1 MPGPRSLKILSLLL
15 VPCFAAAQT
24 KYADPDSP
32 AVQAAARAAL
42 PHAKVVDIVGVT
54 RGIEGVSRGI
64 QGVASGIQGVASGI
78 QGATSGIQGA
88 TSGIQSALQDL
99 GAKVTAQEVKI
110 EMNAD
115 VLFDFDKY
123 TLRPEATDSL
133 KKVGQV
139 VQSYPNAPLL
149 IEGHTDSVG
158 THAHNM
164 KLSDDRAASVKNW
177 LQRNAGIQQSRIT
190 TRGWG
195 ETKPIAPNKNPNGT
209 DNPTGRQKNR
219 RVELT
224 LRTG

>member
-1 MPGPRSLKILSLLL
+1 MATTRSLKILLLL
-15 VPCFAAAQT
+15 FVPCFASAQT

-32 AVQAAARAAL
+32 AAQAAARAAL

-54 RGIEGVSRGI
+54 LEI
-64 QGVASGIQGVASGI
+64 QGV
-78 QGATSGIQGA
+78 
-88 TSGIQSALQDL
+88 TSGIQSVLQDL
-99 GAKVTAQEVKI
+99 GAKVTAHEVKI

-123 TLRPEATDSL
+123 NLKPEAAESL

-149 IEGHTDSVG
+149 IEGHTDGVG

-164 KLSDDRAASVKNW
+164 KLSDDRAASVKTW
-177 LQRNAGIQQSRIT
+177 LVQNAGIQGSRIT

-195 ETKPIAPNKNPNGT
+195 ETKPLAPNKNPNGS
-209 DNPTGRQKNR
+209 DNPAGRQKNR
-219 RVELT
+219 RVEIT
-224 LRTG
+224 LRTS

>member
-1 MPGPRSLKILSLLL
+1 MGKRYRVAMVLML
-15 VPCFAAAQT
+15 VASVAAAQG
-24 KYADPDSP
+24 KYVDPDSP

-42 PHAKVVDIVGVT
+42 PHAKVLDIVGIT
-54 RGIEGVSRGI
+54 TGIKSV
-64 QGVASGIQGVASGI
+64 
-78 QGATSGIQGA
+78 
-88 TSGIQSALQDL
+88 LQDL

-110 EMNAD
+110 ELDAD

-123 TLRPEATDSL
+123 SLRPEATASL

-149 IEGHTDSVG
+149 IEGHTDSKG

-177 LQRNAGIQQSRIT
+177 LVQNAGVQASRIT
-190 TRGWG
+190 TKGWG
-195 ETKPIAPNKNPNGT
+195 ETKPVTPNTNPDGS
-209 DNPTGRQKNR
+209 DSPAGRQKNR

>member
-1 MPGPRSLKILSLLL
+1 MPRPRSLKILSLLL

-54 RGIEGVSRGI
+54 RGI
-64 QGVASGIQGVASGI
+64 
-78 QGATSGIQGA
+78 QGA

-123 TLRPEATDSL
+123 TLRPEANDSL

-195 ETKPIAPNKNPNGT
+195 ETKPIAPNKNPNGS

-224 LRTG
+224 LRTS